1 MDKRTGRVK
10 TRHIILAVMCLMY
23 FISYIDR
30 VNIAVAGPFIRQEM
44 GLTTVQL
51 GLVFSAFAYPYAA
64 MQILGGWM
72 SDKFGPKKVLIVLSL
87 IWGVATVLTV
97 DRGYRWLRPVERA
110 GPAA

>member
-64 MQILGGWM
+64 MQIFGGLGYSRHEPFEHIYRHHRRYRITEGAEEIQIRRVAQRLF
-72 SDKFGPKKVLIVLSL
+72 KFGNK
-87 IWGVATVLTV
+87 
-97 DRGYRWLRPVERA
+97 
-110 GPAA
+110 